1 MPEFTQ
7 ENRIIEILT
16 PLGKD
21 ELLLQGFNG
30 QEGVS
35 QLFQFDVRMMSENRS
50 VKLED
55 LVGKKATLK
64 ILLPDGAERFI
75 NGIVS
80 SFAQGGSSMLEE
92 GDKPT
97 VFAHYYAT
105 LVPWLWML
113 TRTSDC
119 RIFQEMTVPDILE
132 KIFKD
137 HGFSDY
143 KIKLQGSFAKREYC
157 VQYRETDFNFVA
169 RLMEEEGIYYF
180 FEHEK
185 EKHTLILIN
194 SPNEFKPCPL
204 QDMVSYK
211 TVVGQER
218 DADVVT
224 DFTMSREVRPGQ
236 YTIRDFNFE
245 KPSLDL
251 TANLSGKGD
260 TKFEIYDYPG
270 EYKTKD
276 EGERLVGIRMQEED
290 APQIVIAGSSTCRGF
305 VSGYRFDLRDH
316 FRRDFNKAYVLTS
329 VFHSADVGE
338 SWRSSEGGE
347 SSFSYYNSFQCILHP
362 APFRPT
368 RKTPVPVV
376 NGTQTAIVV
385 GPAGEEIYTDK
396 YGRVKVQFHWDREG
410 HDDENSSCWIRV
422 SHPWAGKGWGAISI
436 PRIGQEVIVD
446 FLEGDP
452 DRPIIVGRVY
462 NAESMPPFELPAQM
476 VQSGIKSQTHKGS
489 GYNELALDDTVGKE
503 EFRMHAQY
511 DMNTVVEN
519 DQTTTVHN
527 CRTDVIDVDDSE
539 TVGNNQTA
547 AVGVNRT
554 RTVGADESVTIG
566 SSRTHTVALNEAIT
580 VGVSQEI
587 TVGAMRSVTVGANQT
602 VTIGNNQ
609 SETIGSKLTEE
620 IGSDHSNKVGGNR
633 TTDIGKNE
641 TLKVGNKIMIEAG
654 DEITLQT
661 GQSKIVMKS
670 NGNIE
675 ISGMKITLKGSQS
688 IEEKAVQITIEASG
702 VNTIKGSLVK
712 IN

>member
-1 MPEFTQ
+1 MPNYIQ
-7 ENRIIEILT
+7 ENRIIEIIT
-16 PLGKD
+16 PLGAD
-21 ELLLQGFNG
+21 ELLLHGFNG

-35 QLFQFDVRMMSENRS
+35 QLFHFDVRMMSENRS

-64 ILLPDGAERFI
+64 MFLPDGSERFI

-97 VFAHYYAT
+97 VFAHYNAT

-137 HGFSDY
+137 QGFSDY

-157 VQYRETDFNFVA
+157 VQYRETDFNFVS

-185 EKHTLILIN
+185 EKHTLMLVN

-211 TVVGQER
+211 TVIGQER
-218 DADVVT
+218 DEDVVT

-260 TKFEIYDYPG
+260 QKFEIYDYPG

-290 APQIVIAGSSTCRGF
+290 APQVIIMGASTCRGF
-305 VSGYRFDLRDH
+305 VAGYRFDLRDH
-316 FRRDFNKAYVLTS
+316 FRRDFNKTYVLTS
-329 VFHSADVGE
+329 VRHTADLGE
-338 SWRSSEGGE
+338 SWRSSEGGGG
-347 SSFSYYNSFQCILHP
+347 SFTYYNSFQCVIHQ
-362 APFRPT
+362 APFRPQ
-368 RKTPVPVV
+368 RKTSVPFVR
-376 NGTQTAIVV
+376 GTQTAIVV

-410 HDDENSSCWIRV
+410 KNDENSSCWIRV
-422 SHPWAGKGWGAISI
+422 SHPWAGAGWGAISI
-436 PRIGQEVIVD
+436 PRIGQEVIID

-462 NAESMPPFELPAQM
+462 NAESMPPYELPGQM

-489 GYNELALDDTVGKE
+489 GYNEIAMDDTVGKE
-503 EFRMHAQY
+503 EFRLHAQY

-527 CRTDVIDVDDSE
+527 NRTDQIDVDDSE
-539 TVGNNQTA
+539 TVGSNQ
-547 AVGVNRT
+547 
-554 RTVGADESVTIG
+554 SITIG
-566 SSRTHTVALNEAIT
+566 SNRTLN
-580 VGVSQEI
+580 
-587 TVGAMRSVTVGANQT
+587 VGANQDIT
-602 VTIGNNQ
+602 VGSNQ
-609 SETIGSKLTEE
+609 TMTIGSNQT
-620 IGSDHSNKVGGNR
+620 DTVGGNR
-633 TTDIGKNE
+633 DTT
-641 TLKVGNKIMIEAG
+641 VGGNDTENVG
-654 DEITLQT
+654 GNQT
-661 GQSKIVMKS
+661 
-670 NGNIE
+670 
-675 ISGMKITLKGSQS
+675 
-688 IEEKAVQITIEASG
+688 ITIGANQDLTVGVNASG
-702 VNTIKGSLVK
+702 TIGVNYTITAGAQISLTAGASISLTVGASSIVISPAGVTITAPMIK
-712 IN
+712 LN